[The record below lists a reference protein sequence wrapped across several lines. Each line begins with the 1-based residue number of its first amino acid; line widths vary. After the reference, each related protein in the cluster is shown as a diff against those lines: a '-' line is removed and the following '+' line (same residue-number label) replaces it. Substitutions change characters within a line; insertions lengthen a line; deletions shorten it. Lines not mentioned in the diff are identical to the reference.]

1 MLALTSQSG
10 ISFNQSGD
18 RSQIKNTV
26 QILNYTFYTA
36 IYTFLDLFCISF
48 IGSKQ
53 SYIPTLPPLTRCNRD
68 SRFVK
73 LWKKATPCSVTGVHD
88 SNQYESNE
96 GNHPRPS
103 TSRGTQ
109 RLYIRLNTLHYL
121 QSHLHS
127 LDKTLALSPRVTPSP
142 RTRQLSATSS
152 SSYFEQA
159 RLAIQNACQHVSE
172 VAAYRLIF
180 LDSNSVFYGSLYVGD
195 VENSRIRPALRILK
209 QNITLLAAI
218 LTERAQPLA
227 LKEVMKASFEA
238 YLMVLLAGGSSR
250 IFCRADHKMIEE
262 DFDNLKKVFCTC
274 GEGLIG
280 EEVAEKEADTVE
292 GVVALMGQTTEQLV
306 EDFSIVACEAS
317 GIGMGGT
324 NQKLP
329 MPPTTGRWNRAD
341 PNTIL
346 RVLCHRNDG
355 TANHFLKRTFQLAKR
370 R

>member
-1 MLALTSQSG
+1 M
-10 ISFNQSGD
+10 
-18 RSQIKNTV
+18 
-26 QILNYTFYTA
+26 
-36 IYTFLDLFCISF
+36 
-48 IGSKQ
+48 
-53 SYIPTLPPLTRCNRD
+53 
-68 SRFVK
+68 
-73 LWKKATPCSVTGVHD
+73 
-88 SNQYESNE
+88 
-96 GNHPRPS
+96 
-103 TSRGTQ
+103 
-109 RLYIRLNTLHYL
+109 
-121 QSHLHS
+121 
-127 LDKTLALSPRVTPSP
+127 
-142 RTRQLSATSS
+142 
-152 SSYFEQA
+152 
-159 RLAIQNACQHVSE
+159 AIQNACQHVSE

-317 GIGMGGT
+317 GIGIGGT

-329 MPPTTGRWNRAD
+329 IPPTTGRWNRAD

-355 TANHFLKRTFQLAKR
+355 AANQFLKRTFQLAKR